1 MKESIDKAS
10 VEAARRI
17 RDNKFVRGILTG
29 KRRSTSPKFSR
40 VDIRPVEIKGKVVLQ
55 VVSHDGKRDFT
66 SNIDLDSREVEA
78 LLNSGFANIIVDSTD
93 ESYQVQITKK
103 EEAIVGTSKTRLERT
118 LTHDR
123 TKERLLP
130 ESDSIFS
137 LLGMADATGRIKPSH
152 RDKYIQIDQLLR
164 LIEPILEPIQ
174 SGAHLRVI
182 DLACGSAALTFAVHT
197 YLSKRFTVETLGIER
212 DQELVSK
219 DNKKLAS
226 ETLTGI
232 KFLNESIESA
242 TREKFELVLALH
254 ACDTAT
260 DDAISFVIDSKSSSA
275 VIVPCCHQTRPSTVK
290 ESIAATPL
298 LAKDGILYERFADL
312 ITDGLRA
319 ERLRQA
325 GYEVEV
331 VEFVPDEHTAR
342 NLLIRAQKSAP

>member
-66 SNIDLDSREVEA
+66 SNIDLDSREVEE
-78 LLNSGFANIIVDSTD
+78 LLDSGFANIIVDSTD

-103 EEAIVGTSKTRLERT
+103 EEAIVGTSKTRLERN

-123 TKERLLP
+123 AKERLLP
-130 ESDSIFS
+130 ESDPIFS
-137 LLGMADATGRIKPSH
+137 LLGMADSTGRIKPSH

-164 LIEPILEPIQ
+164 LVEPIVESTPP
-174 SGAHLRVI
+174 GEHLRVI
-182 DLACGSAALTFAVHT
+182 DLACGSAALTFAVHA
-197 YLSKRFTVETLGIER
+197 YLSKRFTVGTLGIER
-212 DQELVSK
+212 DQELVFKS
-219 DNKKLAS
+219 NKKVAS
-226 ETLTGI
+226 ESLKGI
-232 KFLNESIESA
+232 EFRNQPIEGVN
-242 TREKFELVLALH
+242 REKFDLVLALH
-254 ACDTAT
+254 ACDIAT
-260 DDAISFVIDSKSSSA
+260 DDAITFVIESKSTA
-275 VIVPCCHQTRPSTVK
+275 ALIVPCCHQSRPEEVK
-290 ESIAATPL
+290 ESISAAPI

-312 ITDGLRA
+312 ITDGRRA
-319 ERLRQA
+319 ERLREA

-342 NLLIRAQKSAP
+342 NLLIRAQNSSP

>member
-1 MKESIDKAS
+1 MKVSIDKAL

-17 RDNKFVRGILTG
+17 RGNDFVRGILTG

-40 VDIRPVEIKGKVVLQ
+40 IDIRPVEIKGKVVLQ

-66 SNIDLDSREVEA
+66 SNIDLDSREVEE
-78 LLNSGFANIIVDSTD
+78 LLDSGFANIIVDSTD

-130 ESDSIFS
+130 ESDPIFS
-137 LLGMADATGRIKPSH
+137 LLGMADATGRIKPAH

-164 LIEPILEPIQ
+164 LVEPIVESTPP
-174 SGAHLRVI
+174 GEHLRII

-219 DNKKLAS
+219 DTKKVAS
-226 ETLTGI
+226 ESLKGI
-232 KFLNESIESA
+232 EFLNQSIESA
-242 TREKFELVLALH
+242 TREKFDLVLALH
-254 ACDTAT
+254 ACDSAT
-260 DDAISFVIDSKSSSA
+260 DDAITFVIESESTA
-275 VIVPCCHQTRPSTVK
+275 ALIVPCCHQSRPKDVK
-290 ESIAATPL
+290 DSLSAAPI

-312 ITDGLRA
+312 ITDGRRA
-319 ERLRQA
+319 ERLREA

-342 NLLIRAQKSAP
+342 NLLIRAQNSSP

>member
-29 KRRSTSPKFSR
+29 KRRSTTPKFSR

-66 SNIDLDSREVEA
+66 SNIDLDSREVEE
-78 LLNSGFANIIVDSTD
+78 LLDSGFANIIVDSTE

-103 EEAIVGTSKTRLERT
+103 EEAIVGTSKTRLKRI

-123 TKERLLP
+123 AKERLLP
-130 ESDSIFS
+130 ESDPIFS
-137 LLGMADATGRIKPSH
+137 LLGMTDSTGRIKPAH

-164 LIEPILEPIQ
+164 LIEPIVEPIPT
-174 SGAHLRVI
+174 GTHLRVI
-182 DLACGSAALTFAVHT
+182 DLACGSAALTFAVHV
-197 YLSKRFTVETLGIER
+197 YLSKRLTVETLGIER

-219 DNKKLAS
+219 DNKKVVGESLKGV
-226 ETLTGI
+226 E
-232 KFLNESIESA
+232 FRNQSIENT
-242 TREKFELVLALH
+242 TRENFDLVLALH

-260 DDAISFVIDSKSSSA
+260 DDAIRFVIESKSTA
-275 VIVPCCHQTRPSTVK
+275 ALIVPCCHQSRPEEVK
-290 ESIAATPL
+290 ESISAAPI

-312 ITDGLRA
+312 VTDGLRA
-319 ERLRQA
+319 ERLRSA
-325 GYEVEV
+325 GYQVDV

-342 NLLIRAQKSAP
+342 NLMIRATSS